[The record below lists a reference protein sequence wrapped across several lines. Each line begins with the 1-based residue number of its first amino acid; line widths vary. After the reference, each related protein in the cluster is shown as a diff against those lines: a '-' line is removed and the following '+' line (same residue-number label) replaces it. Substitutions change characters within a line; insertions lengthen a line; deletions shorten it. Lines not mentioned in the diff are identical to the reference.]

1 MVFIRLCLSFNKN
14 TKIII
19 TQLMC
24 CYGDE
29 DTNTV
34 SKELHG
40 TSTSLIFPFVCTD
53 KNNSILKL
61 ELFYIMIKRS
71 NYIYV
76 VPFVINTIIMT
87 EVIGTKT
94 CKLRIRLA

>member
-1 MVFIRLCLSFNKN
+1 
-14 TKIII
+14 
-19 TQLMC
+19 MC

-53 KNNSILKL
+53 KNNSILKI
-61 ELFYIMIKRS
+61 ELSYNDK
-71 NYIYV
+71 
-76 VPFVINTIIMT
+76 TI
-87 EVIGTKT
+87 
-94 CKLRIRLA
+94 

>member
-1 MVFIRLCLSFNKN
+1 
-14 TKIII
+14 
-19 TQLMC
+19 MC

-53 KNNSILKL
+53 KNNSILKI
-61 ELFYIMIKRS
+61 ELFHIMIKR
-71 NYIYV
+71 YA

-87 EVIGTKT
+87 SYWH
-94 CKLRIRLA
+94 

>member
-53 KNNSILKL
+53 KNSILKI
-61 ELFYIMIKRS
+61 ELFHIMIKRS
-71 NYIYV
+71 NYIYA

-94 CKLRIRLA
+94 YKLRIRLA

>member
-1 MVFIRLCLSFNKN
+1 
-14 TKIII
+14 
-19 TQLMC
+19 MC

-40 TSTSLIFPFVCTD
+40 TSTSLIFPFVRTD
-53 KNNSILKL
+53 KINSILKI
-61 ELFYIMIKRS
+61 ELFHNIMIKRS
-71 NYIYV
+71 NYIYA